1 MLTLLKNL
9 QFIFRPSFWFMNEPY
24 CPIHDMRINKL
35 MDKHKFTNHNK
46 FGAYLGDTD
55 IWMANYPYAVGI
67 YELHNVSRPSRL
79 TIIRMR
85 KKASE
90 DLSMEDD

>member
-1 MLTLLKNL
+1 
-9 QFIFRPSFWFMNEPY
+9 MNEPY